1 MNRSTITQSLSEM
14 RENYLEKKS
23 ISGIAGDKIPSRK
36 MVKIK
41 KRLVNLERERCQKVF
56 CNGDAS
62 QNDEKIE
69 QQKKLYSKCCS
80 K

>member
-41 KRLVNLERERCQKVF
+41 KR
-56 CNGDAS
+56 
-62 QNDEKIE
+62 
-69 QQKKLYSKCCS
+69 
-80 K
+80 